1 MSTLAERLE
10 ALLSSWSDVHGD
22 SRMDIAGMEL
32 YGAAYRECIS
42 DVQTVLLDAAPDCG
56 HRYENAFDGALC
68 IRQAH
73 PHNPNGH
80 SYAGRSVPDGHDASE
95 DAAERSRG

>member
-10 ALLSSWSDVHGD
+10 ALLSAWSDIHGD
-22 SRMDIAGMEL
+22 ARMDAEGMEL

-42 DVQTVLLDAAPDCG
+42 DVQTALLDAAGACG
-56 HRYENAFDGALC
+56 HRYMDAPDGSRC

-80 SYAGRSVPDGHDASE
+80 EYASRDGSSVDDQKRTDGGH
-95 DAAERSRG
+95 G